1 MVLVPSDED
10 YKARCKA
17 QEDAGCKDIPDDA
30 IMEMKGNSKAKK
42 DLYMVGMEMNLV
54 GSKESIQRWPV

>member
-30 IMEMKGNSKAKK
+30 IMEMKGNCKAK
-42 DLYMVGMEMNLV
+42 DLFMVGMEIHLV
-54 GSKESIQRWPV
+54 GSKEVSSVLKI

>member
-30 IMEMKGNSKAKK
+30 IMEMKGNCKAKRPLK
-42 DLYMVGMEMNLV
+42 GWHGDDLV
-54 GSKESIQRWPV
+54 GSKEVSVNI

>member
-1 MVLVPSDED
+1 MVLVPSDDD

-30 IMEMKGNSKAKK
+30 IMEMKGNCKAKH
-42 DLYMVGMEMNLV
+42 LYKVCMVMN
-54 GSKESIQRWPV
+54 

>member
-1 MVLVPSDED
+1 MVVVPTDDD

-30 IMEMKGNSKAKK
+30 IMEMKGEGWCR
-42 DLYMVGMEMNLV
+42 V
-54 GSKESIQRWPV
+54 

>member
-1 MVLVPSDED
+1 MVLVPSDDD

-30 IMEMKGNSKAKK
+30 IMEMKGNCKAKH
-42 DLYMVGMEMNLV
+42 LYKVCMVMN
-54 GSKESIQRWPV
+54 K